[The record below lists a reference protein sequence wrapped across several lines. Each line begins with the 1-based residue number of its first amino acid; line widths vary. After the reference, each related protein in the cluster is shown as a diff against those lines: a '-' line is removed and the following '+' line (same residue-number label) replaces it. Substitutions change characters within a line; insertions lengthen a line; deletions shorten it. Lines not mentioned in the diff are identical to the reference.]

1 MFINFPS
8 IGLAEQYM
16 SILVTN
22 AKLVKLF
29 TSLIKTYFTVLK
41 YNSVCK
47 EYKKCRT
54 NTLEKCM
61 C

>member
-1 MFINFPS
+1 MFMNFPS

-41 YNSVCK
+41 YNSAK
-47 EYKKCRT
+47 A
-54 NTLEKCM
+54 
-61 C
+61 